1 MLVNNYV
8 KNLDGIAKFPMQILA
23 RNMYFFIAYFHLT
36 RFQNLVLK
44 LHTELATDTGLLKN
58 DKFSSNFVLIKQNL
72 PNSTILPPKNGRF
85 KAWSHSVRKANWLQP
100 IIGLISRVSLPG
112 DLEFTGYNKSDLM

>member
-8 KNLDGIAKFPMQILA
+8 KNLDGIAKFPNKYSPEICIFSSCISM
-23 RNMYFFIAYFHLT
+23 T

-58 DKFSSNFVLIKQNL
+58 DKFGSNFVLIKQNL

>member
-23 RNMYFFIAYFHLT
+23 RSIFFSSHIFLT
-36 RFQNLVLK
+36 RFQNFVLK

-58 DKFSSNFVLIKQNL
+58 DKFGSNFVLIKQNL

-85 KAWSHSVRKANWLQP
+85 KAWSHSVRKANLLHP

-112 DLEFTGYNKSDLM
+112 DLEFSGYNTSDLM